1 MGCRVMSLAWAEGLL
16 AALAVYVAVGAPLA
30 AVIVCLG
37 LGRIDADARSMPW
50 SARLLILPGLVALWP
65 LMLVKCLK
73 QKAPPVS

>member
-1 MGCRVMSLAWAEGLL
+1 MSLAWAEGVL
-16 AALAVYVAVGAPLA
+16 AVLAVYLAVGALF
-30 AVIVCLG
+30 AVFIATKCLE
-37 LGRIDADARSMPW
+37 RIDAGAQGMPW